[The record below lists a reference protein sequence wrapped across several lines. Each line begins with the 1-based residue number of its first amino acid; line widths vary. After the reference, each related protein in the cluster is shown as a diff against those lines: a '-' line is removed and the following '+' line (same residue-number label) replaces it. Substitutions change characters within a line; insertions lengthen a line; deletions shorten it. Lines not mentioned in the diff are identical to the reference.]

1 LDEDSL
7 RAARERLGSGLAAI
21 DVRPSA
27 EPPGEAVATEVERE
41 PCDLVVLA
49 LPDEAPADGLALAE
63 KVVAGGQHHVLL
75 VPAGFAGPVPT
86 RFLVCV
92 AVGEPGKEDVAFTGR
107 LARHLAA
114 EATILTVLPE
124 AEEADRAERFL
135 EGSRRAMARLGVRVE
150 TRIRQGAVVDEI
162 VAQIVEGGHDL
173 VVVGVPLP
181 GRPREISLGP
191 LLPRLLP
198 DLGHRPVLIIRS
210 PEVAS

>member
-1 LDEDSL
+1 MVVSFSKLTVDKDQEFRNRLRED
-7 RAARERLGSGLAAI
+7 AQPAYG
-21 DVRPSA
+21 D
-27 EPPGEAVATEVERE
+27 
-41 PCDLVVLA
+41 DVVLVDA
-49 LPDEAPADGLALAE
+49 PPLLPVADGLALAE